1 MGAISQQTSPL
12 PSESLS
18 YPSPT
23 QDPVAP
29 PKRVVV
35 GRTLALRLHLRP
47 YLTPAS
53 KNQVQPSS
61 GCRQGAISLQT
72 SPLPSESL
80 SYPSP
85 TQDPVAPPK
94 QVVIGRMAALR
105 LRLCY
110 CLTTACKNQ
119 VQPSLGCRQGGDF
132 TTNLA
137 TALGLSSLPV
147 AHPRPRCSTKTSRR
161 RTYSSATA
169 PSSSVPNTCKQKNRF
184 NPARGADMGAI
195 SQQTSP
201 LPSESLS
208 YPSLTQDPVAP
219 PKQVVVGRTAAL
231 RLRLCY
237 CLITASKNQVEP
249 SLGCRQGGD
258 LTTNLATALGLS
270 SLPVAHPRPRRST
283 ETSRRRT

>member
-1 MGAISQQTSPL
+1 MKPARGAAKGGDITRNLATASVTL
-12 PSESLS
+12 Y

-35 GRTLALRLHLRP
+35 ERKAALRLRLLP
-47 YLTPAS
+47 CITPAS
-53 KNQVQPSS
+53 KNQVRPSS

-94 QVVIGRMAALR
+94 QVVVGRTAALR

-110 CLTTACKNQ
+110 CLTTASKNQ

-147 AHPRPRCSTKTSRR
+147 AHPRPR
-161 RTYSSATA
+161 
-169 PSSSVPNTCKQKNRF
+169 
-184 NPARGADMGAI
+184 
-195 SQQTSP
+195 
-201 LPSESLS
+201 
-208 YPSLTQDPVAP
+208 
-219 PKQVVVGRTAAL
+219 
-231 RLRLCY
+231 
-237 CLITASKNQVEP
+237 
-249 SLGCRQGGD
+249 
-258 LTTNLATALGLS
+258 
-270 SLPVAHPRPRRST
+270 RST
-283 ETSRRRT
+283 ETSRRRTYGSTMVPFSTVHNTCKQKSG

>member
-35 GRTLALRLHLRP
+35 ERKAALRLRLLP
-47 YLTPAS
+47 CITPAS
-53 KNQVQPSS
+53 KNQVRPSS

-94 QVVIGRMAALR
+94 QVV
-105 LRLCY
+105 
-110 CLTTACKNQ
+110 
-119 VQPSLGCRQGGDF
+119 
-132 TTNLA
+132 
-137 TALGLSSLPV
+137 
-147 AHPRPRCSTKTSRR
+147 
-161 RTYSSATA
+161 
-169 PSSSVPNTCKQKNRF
+169 
-184 NPARGADMGAI
+184 
-195 SQQTSP
+195 
-201 LPSESLS
+201 
-208 YPSLTQDPVAP
+208 
-219 PKQVVVGRTAAL
+219 VGRTAAL

-237 CLITASKNQVEP
+237 CLTTASKIRFNPARGADMGEISQQTSPLPSDSLPYPSPIQDPVAQPKRVVFGRTAALRPRLRLYLTPASKKQVQP
-249 SLGCRQGGD
+249 SSGCRQGGNF
-258 LTTNLATALGLS
+258 TTNLAAAL
-270 SLPVAHPRPRRST
+270 
-283 ETSRRRT
+283 

>member
-94 QVVIGRMAALR
+94 QVVVGRTAALR

-110 CLTTACKNQ
+110 CLTTASKNQ

-147 AHPRPRCSTKTSRR
+147 AHPRPRRSTKTSRR

-169 PSSSVPNTCKQKNRF
+169 PSSSVPNTCKQKTGSTQLGVPTWGQFHNKPR
-184 NPARGADMGAI
+184 RC
-195 SQQTSP
+195 P
-201 LPSESLS
+201 LSLS
-208 YPSLTQDPVAP
+208 PTRHP
-219 PKQVVVGRTAAL
+219 PKTPLLHQ
-231 RLRLCY
+231 
-237 CLITASKNQVEP
+237 NE
-249 SLGCRQGGD
+249 
-258 LTTNLATALGLS
+258 S
-270 SLPVAHPRPRRST
+270 SLAVR
-283 ETSRRRT
+283 